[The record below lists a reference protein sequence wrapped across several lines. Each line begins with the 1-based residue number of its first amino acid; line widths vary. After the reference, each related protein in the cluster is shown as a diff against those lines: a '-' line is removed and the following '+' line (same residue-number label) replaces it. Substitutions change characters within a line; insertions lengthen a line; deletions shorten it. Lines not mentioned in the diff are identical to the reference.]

1 MQLLKE
7 AGGTTC
13 STRELPTAAAEG
25 WLDGVDV
32 VFDSLGEVCVCARCV
47 YMCSLCM
54 LCIHVLAVYT
64 PHLITTH
71 VAPRGLNGSSWASI
85 VNSKELLGLC
95 VAVRRLL
102 RIFGCPMQQR

>member
-7 AGGTTC
+7 AGGTSC
-13 STRELPTAAAEG
+13 DTRELPTAAAEG

-32 VFDSLGEVCVCARCV
+32 VFDSLGEVCVC
-47 YMCSLCM
+47 S